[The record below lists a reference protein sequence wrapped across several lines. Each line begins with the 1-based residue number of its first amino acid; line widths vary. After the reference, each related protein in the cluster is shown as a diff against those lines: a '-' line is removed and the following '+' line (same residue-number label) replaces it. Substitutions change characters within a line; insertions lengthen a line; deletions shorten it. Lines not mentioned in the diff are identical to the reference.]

1 VWYAHVVVAPEQRSV
16 DKFVSIFGMTDH
28 AAAFAVDT
36 CEVHILIDLNG
47 HSKGA
52 RYNTPPPSL
61 SMLPCFPAL
70 VAISGFSSV
79 FCTCLL
85 EDAIE

>member
-1 VWYAHVVVAPEQRSV
+1 MQRSV

-28 AAAFAVDT
+28 AAAFAVDA

-52 RYNTPPPSL
+52 RYRHIPSISVMIHVHALEAQNAYINQWPVATCMHANTTVS
-61 SMLPCFPAL
+61 A
-70 VAISGFSSV
+70 
-79 FCTCLL
+79 CTCHNT
-85 EDAIE
+85 